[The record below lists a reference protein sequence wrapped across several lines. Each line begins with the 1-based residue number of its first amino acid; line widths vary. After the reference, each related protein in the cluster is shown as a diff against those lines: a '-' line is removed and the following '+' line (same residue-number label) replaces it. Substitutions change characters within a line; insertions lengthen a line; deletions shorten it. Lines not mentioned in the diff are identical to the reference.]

1 MYRWELRGRW
11 GLPWF
16 GGLWRLAV
24 AGGRVC
30 HAIGYI
36 AAGRCGFVVV
46 RSGLNV
52 DVLLGRALRRLRT
65 CRLRLWILALGIL
78 GEVARLRVAIAMSD
92 DGDDS
97 TVSVRTS
104 TTVCDVCSTGGM
116 CMALAEVQRI

>member
-1 MYRWELRGRW
+1 M
-11 GLPWF
+11 
-16 GGLWRLAV
+16 
-24 AGGRVC
+24 VC
-30 HAIGYI
+30 RI
-36 AAGRCGFVVV
+36 V
-46 RSGLNV
+46 L
-52 DVLLGRALRRLRT
+52 DVHVLKRRPLRRLRT

-116 CMALAEVQRI
+116 CMALAEVQRV